1 MKAHE
6 SILTFPGLNVYP
18 PFGGE
23 ASFSTTL
30 FCCTMSAYPNFL
42 GLSTS
47 CMNTLRDIT
56 IALVEDDDS
65 TRYRIAALLQQRM
78 PHAVIIEFQ
87 DLTTAKKHIFAE
99 SNSDKNPETKAK
111 KQDFWL
117 VDLGLPDGSGIELI
131 RCIKQIHS
139 DANVLVLSVF
149 GDVDNIVNSIEAG
162 ANGYLLKD
170 AVERDLIDALDA
182 IDSGGTPLSPM
193 IASRLL
199 ERMMPVKVKNASS
212 HADHVLTTREAELLN
227 YLSRGYTATEAG
239 ERMQVAVSTVR
250 THIKN
255 IYSKLAVK
263 SRTEAVFE
271 ARAMGI
277 LPK

>member
-1 MKAHE
+1 
-6 SILTFPGLNVYP
+6 
-18 PFGGE
+18 
-23 ASFSTTL
+23 
-30 FCCTMSAYPNFL
+30 
-42 GLSTS
+42 
-47 CMNTLRDIT
+47 MNTMREIK
-56 IALVEDDDS
+56 IAIVEDDDF
-65 TRYRIAALLQQRM
+65 TRQRISSILSLRIPQANI
-78 PHAVIIEFQ
+78 VEFQ
-87 DLTTAKKHIFAE
+87 DLKTAQKFAATH
-99 SNSDKNPETKAK
+99 S
-111 KQDFWL
+111 QDFWL
-117 VDLGLPDGSGIELI
+117 IDLGLPDGSGIELI
-131 RCIKQIHS
+131 CDVKKIYQH
-139 DANVLVLSVF
+139 ANVLVLSVF

-199 ERMMPVKVKNASS
+199 ERMMPVKASS
-212 HADHVLTTREAELLN
+212 SDLVKDDLSPLLTAREAELLN
-227 YLSRGYTATEAG
+227 LLSRGYTSTEAG
-239 ERMQVAVSTVR
+239 ERMQIAVSTVR

>member
-1 MKAHE
+1 
-6 SILTFPGLNVYP
+6 
-18 PFGGE
+18 
-23 ASFSTTL
+23 
-30 FCCTMSAYPNFL
+30 
-42 GLSTS
+42 
-47 CMNTLRDIT
+47 MNTLRDIT
-56 IALVEDDDS
+56 IALVEDDEP
-65 TRYRIAALLQQRM
+65 TRYRIASLLQLRM
-78 PHAVIIEFQ
+78 PHAVITEFQ
-87 DLTTAKKHIFAE
+87 DLTTAKKQVQAN
-99 SNSDKNPETKAK
+99 SNLNKP
-111 KQDFWL
+111 DFWL
-117 VDLGLPDGSGIELI
+117 IDLGLPDGSGIELI
-131 RCIKQIHS
+131 RCIKQIHL

-199 ERMMPVKVKNASS
+199 ERMLPAKINDISGVNGYL
-212 HADHVLTTREAELLN
+212 LTGREAELLN
-227 YLSRGYTATEAG
+227 FLSRGYTSLEAG
-239 ERMQVAVSTVR
+239 ERMQIAVSTVR

-263 SRTEAVFE
+263 SRTEAIFE

>member
-1 MKAHE
+1 MP
-6 SILTFPGLNVYP
+6 L
-18 PFGGE
+18 
-23 ASFSTTL
+23 
-30 FCCTMSAYPNFL
+30 
-42 GLSTS
+42 
-47 CMNTLRDIT
+47 MNTLREIK
-56 IALVEDDDS
+56 IAIVEDDDF
-65 TRYRIAALLQQRM
+65 TRQRISSILRLRM
-78 PHAVIIEFQ
+78 TQANIVELQ
-87 DLTTAKKHIFAE
+87 DLKTAQKYAA
-99 SNSDKNPETKAK
+99 TYA
-111 KQDFWL
+111 QDFWL
-117 VDLGLPDGSGIELI
+117 IDLGLPDGSGIELI
-131 RCIKQIHS
+131 RDVKKIYQY
-139 DANVLVLSVF
+139 ANVLVLSVF

-199 ERMMPVKVKNASS
+199 ERMLPVKINDVSGVNGFL
-212 HADHVLTTREAELLN
+212 LTSREAELLN
-227 YLSRGYTATEAG
+227 LLSRGYTSFEAG
-239 ERMQVAVSTVR
+239 ERMQIAVSTVR

-263 SRTEAVFE
+263 SRTEAIFE

>member
-1 MKAHE
+1 MP
-6 SILTFPGLNVYP
+6 L
-18 PFGGE
+18 
-23 ASFSTTL
+23 
-30 FCCTMSAYPNFL
+30 
-42 GLSTS
+42 
-47 CMNTLRDIT
+47 MNTLREIK
-56 IALVEDDDS
+56 IAIVEDDDF
-65 TRYRIAALLQQRM
+65 TRQRISSILKLRM
-78 PHAVIIEFQ
+78 PLANIVELK
-87 DLTTAKKHIFAE
+87 DLKTAQRYAAT
-99 SNSDKNPETKAK
+99 NS
-111 KQDFWL
+111 QDFWL
-117 VDLGLPDGSGIELI
+117 IDLGLPDGSGIELI
-131 RCIKQIHS
+131 RSIKKTYQH
-139 DANVLVLSVF
+139 ANVLVLSVF

-199 ERMMPVKVKNASS
+199 ERMLPAKSNDISGVNGYL
-212 HADHVLTTREAELLN
+212 LTGREAELLN
-227 YLSRGYTATEAG
+227 FLSRGYTSLEAG
-239 ERMQVAVSTVR
+239 ERMQIAVSTVR

-263 SRTEAVFE
+263 SRTEAIFE

>member
-1 MKAHE
+1 
-6 SILTFPGLNVYP
+6 
-18 PFGGE
+18 
-23 ASFSTTL
+23 
-30 FCCTMSAYPNFL
+30 
-42 GLSTS
+42 
-47 CMNTLRDIT
+47 MNTLRDIK
-56 IALVEDDDS
+56 IALVEDDDF
-65 TRYRIAALLQQRM
+65 TRLRIVAILRQRM
-78 PHAVIIEFQ
+78 PQAVISEFG
-87 DLTTAKKHIFAE
+87 DLKTAQKYAAAH
-99 SNSDKNPETKAK
+99 S
-111 KQDFWL
+111 QDFWL

-131 RCIKQIHS
+131 RHVKKVYPE
-139 DANVLVLSVF
+139 ANVLVLSVF

-170 AVERDLIDALDA
+170 AVEHDLIDALDA

-199 ERMMPVKVKNASS
+199 ERMLPAKVNGTSAVNE
-212 HADHVLTTREAELLN
+212 HLLTSREAELLN
-227 YLSRGYTATEAG
+227 FLSRGYTATEAG
-239 ERMQVAVSTVR
+239 ERMQIAVTTVR

-263 SRTEAVFE
+263 SRTEAIFE

>member
-1 MKAHE
+1 
-6 SILTFPGLNVYP
+6 
-18 PFGGE
+18 
-23 ASFSTTL
+23 
-30 FCCTMSAYPNFL
+30 
-42 GLSTS
+42 
-47 CMNTLRDIT
+47 MNTLRDIN
-56 IALVEDDDS
+56 IALVEDDDF
-65 TRYRIAALLQQRM
+65 TRLRIVAILRQRM
-78 PHAVIIEFQ
+78 PKAAISEFKDLKTAQKHAS
-87 DLTTAKKHIFAE
+87 TNA
-99 SNSDKNPETKAK
+99 
-111 KQDFWL
+111 QDFWL
-117 VDLGLPDGSGIELI
+117 VDLGLPDGSGIELV
-131 RCIKQIHS
+131 RYVKKFYP
-139 DANVLVLSVF
+139 DTNVLVLSVF

-199 ERMMPVKVKNASS
+199 ERMLPAKVNGTSAVNE
-212 HADHVLTTREAELLN
+212 HLLTSREAELLN
-227 YLSRGYTATEAG
+227 FLSRGYSATEAG
-239 ERMQVAVSTVR
+239 DRMQIAITTVR

-263 SRTEAVFE
+263 SRTEAIFE